1 MKPRDDRPPVQLWIV
16 MVEDSERRVLDR
28 VMLYAA
34 ERPTDAAAMARRFYV
49 ADGKSPRR
57 YHFTPQRIAEV
68 YAPDGTAYRVVLD
81 PVPTPGP

>member
-1 MKPRDDRPPVQLWIV
+1 MMPRANRRPVQLWIV
-16 MVEDSERRVLDR
+16 MVEDVARRALDR

-34 ERPTDAAAMARRFYV
+34 KRPADATAMARRFYV

-68 YAPDGTAYRVVLD
+68 YALDGTAYRIVLD
-81 PVPTPGP
+81 PVPTTAP